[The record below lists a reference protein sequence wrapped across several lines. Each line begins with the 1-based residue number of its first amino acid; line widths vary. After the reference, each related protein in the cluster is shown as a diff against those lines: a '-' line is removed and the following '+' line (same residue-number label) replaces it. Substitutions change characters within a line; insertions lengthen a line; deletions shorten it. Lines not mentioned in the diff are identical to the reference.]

1 MIPQRG
7 SILRV
12 VETARYA
19 PDAAGFADVTSSDAT
34 GVELHLRAV
43 RQTYWYDWHP
53 SAAGDVVLSPRTR
66 GPRLRVVAA
75 PPGESSQGA

>member
-7 SILRV
+7 TVLQV

-19 PDAAGFADVTSSDAT
+19 PDAAGLADVTSSDET
-34 GVELHLRAV
+34 GIELHLRAL
-43 RQTYWYDWHP
+43 RKTYWYDWRP
-53 SAAGDVVLSPRTR
+53 SAVGDVVLSPRTR

-75 PPGESSQGA
+75 PR